1 MKEKNLIVFGIV
13 IFLLV
18 SLSPIFM
25 SLASKTDM
33 PVINLDE
40 LKKAHKTCVLPAEEM
55 KREHMVILN
64 DWRNTVVREGN
75 RIYVTPDGT
84 EFNMSLSTGE
94 TSCLGCHGDKADF
107 CDKCHNYAS
116 VKPYCWDCHT
126 EPKNTIKVAET
137 EDEEDGDDEEEGHEE
152 EASDEE

>member
-1 MKEKNLIVFGIV
+1 MKEKNLIWTGIV

-18 SLSPIFM
+18 SLSPFFM
-25 SLASKTDM
+25 SLASKSEM
-33 PVINLDE
+33 PEINLDK
-40 LKKAHKTCVLPAEEM
+40 LKQAHKTCVLPAEEM
-55 KREHMVILN
+55 KREHMQILN
-64 DWRNTVVREGN
+64 DWRNTVVRDGN

-94 TSCLGCHGDKADF
+94 QSCLGCHGDKAEF

-126 EPKNTIKVAET
+126 EPKNTAPV
-137 EDEEDGDDEEEGHEE
+137 EDEDAGEEEGDEE